1 MPKKT
6 QKIRNVIVAV
16 NLADASWRDFLTGF
30 FDYARTG
37 VHWNI
42 RLLQSAD
49 ELSRE
54 AGDLICA
61 DGIVSGIRAD
71 DATAAALSETK
82 VPLVLIGME
91 DERLTRRAGTT
102 VIRNDNVDI
111 GAFAARHFLTLG
123 KFNSFGFV
131 TTNTDEPWS
140 ALRAQGFQKTLAADG
155 LDLHQFRTNFV
166 PGSSEDLA
174 RLARWVRE
182 LPKPAAVFAAYDR
195 RAIHVLS
202 ACKDVGLSVPGQVAV
217 IGVDNDRLLCD
228 FSDPPLTS
236 IAPDHEEEGRIA
248 AQTLDDTMNG
258 RLRGKSRTMLMSGKR
273 VVERDSARPTTPA
286 TALIRRAITY
296 IERCADKNIKAPDV
310 ATYLGVSRS
319 LLDVRFKESRGETVS
334 DAITTARLTEVKRRL
349 RKTNQSIRSITK
361 ECGFANPNH
370 LKNLFKRHFGISMRD
385 YRNARLS
392 VSATSAPCSARAP
405 SGPAAR
411 QGHRAACRPSKSPGS
426 GSRQAGCRPASGSRP
441 PDRPSSS
448 SPT

>member
-1 MPKKT
+1 MPKKS

-71 DATAAALSETK
+71 DATAAAFGETK
-82 VPLVLIGME
+82 VPIVLIGME

-102 VIRNDNVDI
+102 VIRNDNEDI

-202 ACKDVGLSVPGQVAV
+202 ACKDAGLSVPGQVAV

-228 FSDPPLTS
+228 FADPPLSS
-236 IAPDHEEEGRIA
+236 IAPDHEEEGRVA
-248 AQTLDDTMNG
+248 AQTLDAMMRARPQKRPDRILIT
-258 RLRGKSRTMLMSGKR
+258 GKR
-273 VVERDSARPTTPA
+273 IVERESARQTSPA
-286 TALIRRAITY
+286 TALLRRAADY
-296 IERCADKNIKAPDV
+296 IVRNADRNIKTPDV
-310 ATYLGVSRS
+310 ARHLGISRS
-319 LLDVRFKESRGETVS
+319 LLDLRFREANCK
-334 DAITTARLTEVKRRL
+334 TTAAFITETRLAEVKRRL
-349 RKTNQSIRSITK
+349 RKTKQSIRGISRD
-361 ECGFANPNH
+361 CGFSNPNH

-385 YRNARLS
+385 YRKANA
-392 VSATSAPCSARAP
+392 A
-405 SGPAAR
+405 
-411 QGHRAACRPSKSPGS
+411 
-426 GSRQAGCRPASGSRP
+426 
-441 PDRPSSS
+441 
-448 SPT
+448 